1 MAIGIPLGGPR
12 SQIVKF
18 DARAGRWFRVDGK
31 DAVVDITNGFTAIF
45 DLAQIDIGWAMFVAG
60 QAPDVSFA
68 RVPAAMPTKPSEG
81 HKRAVRFNMK
91 LAKSVGGDVR
101 EITAQAAI
109 VMQAIDQLHDAY
121 TAAPESKEGKLP
133 VVACPSTEAVT
144 QAMSGGAK
152 STNYKPVPQIVNWV
166 PRPADLPLTSGPTP
180 VAVAAP
186 APVVAP
192 PATGAKVATPPVAKP
207 AAAPAVTD
215 DTEF

>member
-1 MAIGIPLGGPR
+1 MAIGIPMGGPR

-31 DAVVDITNGFTAIF
+31 DAVVDITNGFTAVF

-68 RVPAAMPTKPSEG
+68 RVPAPMPPKPSDG

-91 LAKSVGGDVR
+91 LAKSAGGDVR

-109 VMQAIDQLHDAY
+109 VMQAIDALHDVY
-121 TAAPESKEGKLP
+121 TAAPEAAQGMLP
-133 VVACPSTEAVT
+133 VVACPTTEAVS
-144 QAMSGGAK
+144 MSTGAGK
-152 STNYKPVPQIVNWV
+152 STNYKPVLQIVSWV
-166 PRPADLPLTSGPTP
+166 PRPADLPLTDAPQP
-180 VAVAAP
+180 KPVAAP
-186 APVVAP
+186 AAP
-192 PATGAKVATPPVAKP
+192 PSTGSTPVPPPAP
-207 AAAPAVTD
+207 RAAAV

>member
-68 RVPAAMPTKPSEG
+68 RVPAAMPPKPSDG

-91 LAKSVGGDVR
+91 LAKSAGGDVR

-121 TAAPESKEGKLP
+121 SAAPESKEGKLP

-144 QAMSGGAK
+144 ISTGAGK
-152 STNYKPVPQIVNWV
+152 STNYKPVLQIVSWV
-166 PRPADLPLTSGPTP
+166 ARPAELPLTDAPTP
-180 VAVAAP
+180 RPVASL
-186 APVVAP
+186 VAP
-192 PATGAKVATPPVAKP
+192 PATGSRTVPPP
-207 AAAPAVTD
+207 AAAAPVAPPASG

>member
-121 TAAPESKEGKLP
+121 SAAPESKEGKLP

-144 QAMSGGAK
+144 ISTGAGK
-152 STNYKPVPQIVNWV
+152 STNYKPVLQIVSWV
-166 PRPADLPLTSGPTP
+166 ARPAELPLTDAPTP
-180 VAVAAP
+180 KPVAAP
-186 APVVAP
+186 VAP
-192 PATGAKVATPPVAKP
+192 PATGSRTVPPP
-207 AAAPAVTD
+207 AAAASVSASG

>member
-144 QAMSGGAK
+144 ISTGAGK
-152 STNYKPVPQIVNWV
+152 STNYKPVLQIVSWV
-166 PRPADLPLTSGPTP
+166 ARPAELPLTDAPTP
-180 VAVAAP
+180 KPVAAP
-186 APVVAP
+186 VAP
-192 PATGAKVATPPVAKP
+192 PATGSRTVPPP
-207 AAAPAVTD
+207 AAAAPVSASG

>member
-144 QAMSGGAK
+144 NSTGAGK
-152 STNYKPVPQIVNWV
+152 STNYKPVLQIVSWV
-166 PRPADLPLTSGPTP
+166 ARPAELPLTDAPTP
-180 VAVAAP
+180 RPVASP
-186 APVVAP
+186 VAP
-192 PATGAKVATPPVAKP
+192 PATGSRTVPPP
-207 AAAPAVTD
+207 AAAAPVSASG